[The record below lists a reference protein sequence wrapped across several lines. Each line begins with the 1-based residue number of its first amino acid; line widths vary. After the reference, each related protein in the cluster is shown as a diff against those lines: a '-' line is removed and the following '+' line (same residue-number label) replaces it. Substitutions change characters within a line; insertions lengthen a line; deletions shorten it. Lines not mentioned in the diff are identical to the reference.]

1 MGFFKR
7 IFTMGAAEANA
18 ALDKIEDPVKMTEQG
33 IRDMKNDLN
42 ESLKGLAEVKAQAIR
57 ARKDL
62 EAAKSEAAEYEQ
74 KAIMLIQRAET
85 GQIDPAEA
93 DRLATEALN
102 RKEQALQ
109 RATSQQQ
116 IVQTQEAAV
125 SKMESNVQR
134 LKSQIGHWENEAKT
148 LKARAKVSQASTKLN
163 KQLANIDSSSTVSM
177 LERMKDKVAQQ
188 EALAESYG
196 DMADTSRSVDE
207 EIDKVLLGSGGT
219 STGGGSAQLEA
230 LKARLSA
237 GKSGGGD
244 STAGA

>member
-7 IFTMGAAEANA
+7 VFSMGAAEANA
-18 ALDKIEDPVKMTEQG
+18 ALDKLEDPVKMTEQG
-33 IRDMKNDLN
+33 IREMKSDLN

-62 EAAKSEAAEYEQ
+62 EAAKSEAGEYEQ

-85 GQIDPAEA
+85 GQIDPVEA

-102 RKEQALQ
+102 RKEQAMQ

-116 IVQTQEAAV
+116 MVQTQEAAV

-163 KQLANIDSSSTVSM
+163 KQLANIDSSSTVGM

-196 DMADTSRSVDE
+196 DMADTSRSVDD
-207 EIDKVLLGSGGT
+207 EIDKALLGSGG
-219 STGGGSAQLEA
+219 SSAGGSAALDA
-230 LKARLSA
+230 LKARLTSGKPEGGNAA
-237 GKSGGGD
+237 G
-244 STAGA
+244 